1 MTDITG
7 VSGEW
12 PHPLPVQQSLFHPVI
27 DSDEAQRALAEAERQ
42 AVLPADQIDLAAMTI
57 EQKAERYSAEDHEVW
72 KTVFDRRMEK
82 LRESGSRAFLGGMD
96 VVRISNEKVPVLAEI
111 NRYLEPKTGWRSVAV
126 PGYLPPRAFFA
137 FLAARQFPTTISVR
151 PKSRIDY
158 LPEPDVLHDV
168 FGHVPLHADPD
179 FTDFL
184 ESYGRTALAER
195 DPEVVEA
202 LARLF
207 WFTVEF
213 GLIREDGRT
222 KLYGAGLVS
231 SLGEGQHALQSPNV
245 DRRPFDLDTVIGTDF
260 AIDHYQ
266 PVLYVLESFAQLRDA
281 MLAFE
286 GRLAARKERTSVTP
300 PPARGRAQRSP

>member
-1 MTDITG
+1 MQG
-7 VSGEW
+7 
-12 PHPLPVQQSLFHPVI
+12 SLFHPVI
-27 DSDEAQRALAEAERQ
+27 DSAEAQRALAEAQRQ
-42 AVLPADQIDLAAMTI
+42 ADLPADAIDLDAMTI
-57 EQKAERYSAEDHEVW
+57 TQDPSRYSAEDHEVW
-72 KTVFDRRMEK
+72 RTVFERRMER
-82 LRESGSRAFLGGMD
+82 LVSTGSQAFLGGME
-96 VVRISNEKVPVLAEI
+96 VVQIANSGVPVLAEI
-111 NRYLEPKTGWRSVAV
+111 NRNLEPKTGWRSVAV

-151 PKSRIDY
+151 PKSQLEY

-184 ESYGRTALAER
+184 ESYGRTALAQR
-195 DPEVVEA
+195 DPGAIEA

-213 GLIREDGRT
+213 GLIREGGET

-231 SLGEGQHALQSPNV
+231 SLGEGHHALFSPSV
-245 DRRPFDLDTVIGTDF
+245 ERRPFDLDAIIATPF
-260 AIDHYQ
+260 AIDHFQ
-266 PVLYVLESFAQLRDA
+266 PVLYVLESFAQLKDA

-286 GRLAARKERTSVTP
+286 ARLARHRRATARLQAV
-300 PPARGRAQRSP
+300 

>member
-1 MTDITG
+1 MQKSI
-7 VSGEW
+7 
-12 PHPLPVQQSLFHPVI
+12 FHRVI
-27 DSDEAQRALAEAERQ
+27 DSAAAQRALAEADRQ
-42 AVLPADQIDLAAMTI
+42 ASLPADQIDLAAMTI
-57 EQKAERYSAEDHEVW
+57 EQDASRYSAEDHEVW
-72 KTVFDRRMEK
+72 RTVFDRRMEK
-82 LRESGSRAFLGGMD
+82 LRESGSRAFLGGME
-96 VVRISNEKVPVLAEI
+96 VVRISNAEVPVLAEI
-111 NRYLEPKTGWRSVAV
+111 NRYLLPKTGWRSVAV
-126 PGYLPPRAFFA
+126 PGYLPARAFFA

-195 DPEVVEA
+195 DPEIVEA

-231 SLGEGQHALQSPNV
+231 SLGEGQHALQSPTV
-245 DRRPFDLDTVIGTDF
+245 DRRPFDLDAVIATDF

-266 PVLYVLESFAQLRDA
+266 PVLYVLESFAQLREA

-286 GRLAARKERTSVTP
+286 GRLAARTRRSFSVPT
-300 PPARGRAQRSP
+300 RGAA